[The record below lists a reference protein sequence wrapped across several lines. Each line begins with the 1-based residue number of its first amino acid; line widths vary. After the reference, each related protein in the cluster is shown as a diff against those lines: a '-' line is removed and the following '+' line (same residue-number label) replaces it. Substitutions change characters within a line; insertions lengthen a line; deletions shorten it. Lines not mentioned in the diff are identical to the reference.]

1 MNSSFHFPFRPA
13 SFFTWTMVVACYLA
27 IVLSPLQSFI
37 LNDNI
42 TIVRILQ
49 KLPITNRINFSQQN
63 NLGYLCFFI
72 PSLTILWPARLGLV
86 ILICLYFPNH
96 TRLFPIS
103 LSALPF
109 FFTMLIPTLFQ
120 EVFPWSPSWL
130 IIPSPILPGNPVHST
145 SQPLLY
151 YIKMFPSENQY
162 SKSSAVADFCFSL
175 RDQIYVT
182 SQKGHLWSSHTPTWF
197 TLFFLSLITSWYF
210 LVYLSVCV

>member
-1 MNSSFHFPFRPA
+1 MFWELVFQVQILKVGVPDVGFKACAALGEAQGFEFPL
-13 SFFTWTMVVACYLA
+13 VVG
-27 IVLSPLQSFI
+27 S
-37 LNDNI
+37 
-42 TIVRILQ
+42 
-49 KLPITNRINFSQQN
+49 
-63 NLGYLCFFI
+63 
-72 PSLTILWPARLGLV
+72 
-86 ILICLYFPNH
+86 ICLYFPNH

-182 SQKGHLWSSHTPTWF
+182 SQKGHLWSSHTPTCF
-197 TLFFLSLITSWYF
+197 TPFFSFTYHFMVFPCLFKCLCIVCLSTRIWTLRAETFSALFIPVSP
-210 LVYLSVCV
+210 LPGKVLGI